1 MAKQSRIT
9 GALSLMIAQAIVL
22 LLGYIT
28 HPLVGRLLGPEQ
40 YGIYG
45 VILSVQTIIGMFL
58 TLGIP
63 SAVSRFVAQN
73 ETSGRSILRQALKI
87 QAIIAVVLSAGTALL
102 APLIANALNDHSF
115 TSLIRF
121 MSVVLLLQ
129 AFYPIFV
136 QYFSGMHRF
145 NRQALLT
152 SLYAVGKLVGA
163 VGLLLVFQVY
173 GAVAGFAVG
182 GILAAIIGWI
192 WTRNVGGNKHLHLPL
207 KEFMGFA
214 SAYVLILVGLQL
226 LMSLDLFMV
235 KAILQDDRQAGFYS
249 SAANLARISYFLLQ
263 GLSFI
268 VLPSVSALT
277 KPGESHDK
285 AAEFIKDMLRYLIA
299 LIIPAVT
306 IAAATSKQ
314 LLILFFSRDYI
325 SAAPPL
331 TILMVGVGALAFY
344 LLLVNIMAGAGKAKT
359 ALVTTGSLIILS
371 GILGSILIPKFGM
384 VGAAWQTTIT
394 SLIGLSILGVYTFR
408 SFQIPFPYRSTIN
421 IILATI
427 VAVLPTYLHLNLPIY
442 VLPLQYAVLFGI
454 YGLMLLIL
462 GEISPEDRKRVASA
476 HPKLSWLGPK

>member
-1 MAKQSRIT
+1 MEKQSRIT

-22 LLGYIT
+22 FLGYLT

-73 ETSGRSILRQALKI
+73 EAHSRSILIQALRI
-87 QAIIAVVLSAGTALL
+87 QSVIAVMLSAGTALF
-102 APLIANALNDHSF
+102 APLIANALNDPSL
-115 TSLIRF
+115 TDLIRF
-121 MSVVLLLQ
+121 MAGVLLLQ

-145 NRQALLT
+145 NRQAILT
-152 SLYAVGKLVGA
+152 SLYAIGKVIGA
-163 VGLLLVFQVY
+163 VGLLLLFDVY
-173 GAVAGFAVG
+173 GAIAGFAVG
-182 GILAAIIGWI
+182 GAFAAIIGWA
-192 WTRNVGGNKHLHLPL
+192 WTRKTGGNKPLHLPL

-235 KAILQDDRQAGFYS
+235 KAIIQDDKQAGFYS
-249 SAANLARISYFLLQ
+249 SAVNLARISYFLLQ

-299 LIIPAVT
+299 LIIPAIT

-314 LLILFFSRDYI
+314 LIILFFSHEYI
-325 SAAPPL
+325 SAAPAL

-344 LLLVNIMAGAGKAKT
+344 LLLANIMAGAGKAKI
-359 ALVTTGSLIILS
+359 ALSITGSLIVLS
-371 GILGSILIPKFGM
+371 AVLGYILIPRFGLT
-384 VGAAWQTTIT
+384 GAAWQTTTT
-394 SLIGLSILGVYTFR
+394 SLIGLTILGIYTFKA
-408 SFQIPFPYRSTIN
+408 FQIPFPYRSTIN
-421 IILATI
+421 IILATV
-427 VAVLPTYLHLNLPIY
+427 VAVLPTYIKFNLPVY
-442 VLPLQYAVLFGI
+442 LLPLQYVVLFGI
-454 YGLMLLIL
+454 YGIMLLIL
-462 GEISPEDRKRVASA
+462 GEISKEDRLRFSSA
-476 HPKLSWLGPK
+476 HPKLSWLAPK